1 MTGQSSTMNTRPSTG
16 STVNGSPTAGS
27 VPLLAVS
34 ELQVSFYT
42 ETGTVRA
49 VQDVS
54 FEVNPGET
62 LAVVGESGSGKSITA
77 MSIMGL
83 LPLAG
88 EIEGGEIRWR
98 GQPVSPKDAKRLRG
112 SKMTMI
118 FQDPMA
124 SLNPLVTVGRQ
135 VTEVLQK
142 QRGLNRRDARN
153 RAIDLF
159 ELVGIP
165 EPRQRLKQ
173 YPFEFSGGMAQR
185 VMIAMALA
193 PEPDL
198 IIADEPTTA
207 LDVTIQ
213 AQILGLITDL
223 QRQTGVAMV
232 LITHDLGV
240 VAGVADRVVVMYGG
254 RVVEEGTSRQ
264 IFSNPRHPY
273 TEGLLAS
280 TPHPYAVLQRLVP
293 IKGNPP
299 AVARVVPGC
308 AFDDR
313 CPHATE
319 RCTAERPPLAVSPLD
334 TDRPDHRAACWY
346 PRDRGDG

>member
-1 MTGQSSTMNTRPSTG
+1 VTVHMPKTDQAFRSSPPGQ
-16 STVNGSPTAGS
+16 
-27 VPLLAVS
+27 PLLSVS
-34 ELQVSFYT
+34 GLQVAFYT
-42 ETGTVRA
+42 EVGTVNA

-54 FEVNPGET
+54 LHVDAGET

-88 EIEGGEIRWR
+88 EVEGGEIRWR
-98 GQPVSPKDAKRLRG
+98 GEALTPKTSRRLRG
-112 SKMTMI
+112 SRMTMI

-124 SLNPLVTVGRQ
+124 SLNPLVTVGGQ
-135 VTEVLQK
+135 ITEVLRK
-142 QRGLNRRDARN
+142 HKGMDRRRAKA
-153 RAIDLF
+153 RAIELF

-185 VMIAMALA
+185 VMIAIALA
-193 PEPDL
+193 PDPDL

-213 AQILGLITDL
+213 AQILALITDL
-223 QRQTGVAMV
+223 QRRTGVAMM

-254 RVVEEGTSRQ
+254 RVVEDGTAHQ
-264 IFSNPRHPY
+264 IFTEPRHPY
-273 TEGLLAS
+273 TQGLLAS
-280 TPHPYAVLQRLVP
+280 TPHPYAVRQRLVP
-293 IKGNPP
+293 IKGSPP
-299 AVARVVPGC
+299 TTARVVPGC
-308 AFDDR
+308 AFDERCPYVQDR
-313 CPHATE
+313 CRE
-319 RCTAERPPLAVSPLD
+319 QRPPLEAGSVPVAVGAVEHRSACWFPLD
-334 TDRPDHRAACWY
+334 RGAA
-346 PRDRGDG
+346 